1 MSDQSDTS
9 AIALAVSNKHW
20 CMIAEHVAHM
30 SMNVLTD
37 MITALVRPGQ
47 EVCEEAADPS
57 EVQSNRQI
65 SCHPWCQCPR
75 CRFAIYEWSPNLHAT
90 RIFITTVH
98 SELRGGHRHPMTRP
112 GWPRLSHTGCGDT
125 KRLSHDHEAHRTLS
139 VAPTSPAPKPLF
151 VKPCTVVQVTAH
163 N

>member
-1 MSDQSDTS
+1 VRGCADPLMNGVLCAAVAFCCCPTPDCCWCAESSVVQCLTDLSNPECVDRAEQRQLVKF
-9 AIALAVSNKHW
+9 AGVALCRIALAVSNKHW
-20 CMIAEHVAHM
+20 CMIAEYVAHM

-75 CRFAIYEWSPNLHAT
+75 CRFAIYQWSPNLHAT

-98 SELRGGHRHPMTRP
+98 QG
-112 GWPRLSHTGCGDT
+112 
-125 KRLSHDHEAHRTLS
+125 
-139 VAPTSPAPKPLF
+139 
-151 VKPCTVVQVTAH
+151 
-163 N
+163 